1 MAGTPH
7 VIVRYEGRIWY
18 VCVLVAF
25 EQATKRERYHILLD
39 HGLLSW
45 WEAHE
50 KVGELRDQKRGTTI
64 CPA

>member
-25 EQATKRERYHILLD
+25 EQAKVSYPIGPWVVIL
-39 HGLLSW
+39 
-45 WEAHE
+45 
-50 KVGELRDQKRGTTI
+50 VGSPRKGW
-64 CPA
+64 